1 MSPRT
6 DGADYDGDMATENL
20 PTPTLQP
27 VPTDAKLL
35 TVIDE
40 GASCCGAD
48 GCCSID

>member
-1 MSPRT
+1 
-6 DGADYDGDMATENL
+6 MATQNL

-27 VPTDAKLL
+27 ATDEPKLIA
-35 TVIDE
+35 VIDD